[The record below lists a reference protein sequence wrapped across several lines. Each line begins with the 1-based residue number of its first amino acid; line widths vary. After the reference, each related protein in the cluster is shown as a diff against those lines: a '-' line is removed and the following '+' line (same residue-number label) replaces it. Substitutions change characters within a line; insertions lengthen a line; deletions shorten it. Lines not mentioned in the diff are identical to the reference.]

1 MAHRGRGYQTFR
13 SHRLVTSRRR
23 VERRIVRCYTGASFS
38 RPRRRERP
46 VELVDAMRVQ
56 SENAEVKMSKPS
68 TWSFGLVFAVA
79 ALGCGGAPRP
89 EARIASSQGAI
100 RGAEEAGAAGVP
112 QAKLHLQ
119 LAQEQR
125 QQALELVKDDNNHRA
140 DLLLARAEADAELA
154 VALARE
160 ATAKAEAEKAA
171 EDAEALKQ
179 RAAQ

>member
-1 MAHRGRGYQTFR
+1 
-13 SHRLVTSRRR
+13 
-23 VERRIVRCYTGASFS
+23 
-38 RPRRRERP
+38 
-46 VELVDAMRVQ
+46 
-56 SENAEVKMSKPS
+56 MSKPRS
-68 TWSFGLVFAVA
+68 WSLALAIA

-100 RGAEEAGAAGVP
+100 RGAEEAGAEGVP
-112 QAKLHLQ
+112 QATLHLK

-125 QQALELVKDDNNHRA
+125 QQALELIKSGDNHRA

-171 EDAEALKQ
+171 EDLETLKK
-179 RAAQ
+179 RIAP